1 MVSVPLRGNGFET
14 SDTKKALIRPND
26 SVVSVPLRGNGFE
39 TVCISDWKMVGYMSG
54 RVSVPL
60 RGNGFETVNY
70 FFQRERTKVRFPS
83 PCGVMG
89 LKPDSAPVQTVGTVV
104 SVPLR
109 GNGFET

>member
-60 RGNGFETVNY
+60 RGNGFETAAFLGA
-70 FFQRERTKVRFPS
+70 FFLLAFLFPS

-89 LKPDSAPVQTVGTVV
+89 LKQSITFFH
-104 SVPLR
+104 
-109 GNGFET
+109 GNGQRLGFRPLAG